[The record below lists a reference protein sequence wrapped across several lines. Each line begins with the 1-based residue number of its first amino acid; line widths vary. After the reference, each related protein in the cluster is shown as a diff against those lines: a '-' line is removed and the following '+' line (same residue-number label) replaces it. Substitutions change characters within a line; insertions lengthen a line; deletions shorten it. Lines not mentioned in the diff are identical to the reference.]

1 MNSINAI
8 LIAIVVMLVATVSV
22 GALNALLISDPKVGV
37 IAYFVVTMA
46 LAAALK
52 WWQDRGGV

>member
-8 LIAIVVMLVATVSV
+8 LIAIIFVMVSTYAAGV
-22 GALNALLISDPKVGV
+22 LQSLLETDPKVGV